1 MSDCLRV
8 ELGFGVLG
16 GRMMIL
22 MDKVFLE
29 ICDIFVPLFKGLLT

>member
-16 GRMMIL
+16 ERMMIL

>member
-1 MSDCLRV
+1 MSDCLSV

-16 GRMMIL
+16 ERMMIL

-29 ICDIFVPLFKGLLT
+29 ICDISFLFLKVC